1 MNFCTLYPPIQPRK
15 NNYHITTSATTT
27 TSTTTTT
34 ATCAEMA
41 AFIPAHEMWWTV
53 ILVLS
58 IGILGMIF
66 GITWVCCRQWPRTN
80 SQRILFTPGFEE
92 KNEVW
97 TFLVNQINGIQYFK
111 CTVFVFSYNSSSGNV
126 KNPADL
132 IWSRVGNRSFTH
144 CDTSRNVRTPA
155 KLSHRARI
163 RRMIRA
169 SSHLGH
175 FSISCSVGVWC
186 LRYRLKH
193 IRRRSKLNLI
203 EFIYINDSIN
213 YIIIYN
219 ICVDINITEMY
230 RPMEL

>member
-1 MNFCTLYPPIQPRK
+1 MPSFNKKSSGF
-15 NNYHITTSATTT
+15 HITTRATTTTT
-27 TSTTTTT
+27 TSTTT
-34 ATCAEMA
+34 ATCADMA
-41 AFIPAHEMWWTV
+41 ALAPAREMWWTV

-66 GITWVCCRQWPRTN
+66 GIIWVFYNRTRRLWPRNN
-80 SQRILFTPGFEE
+80 SQRILFTPDFEE

-126 KNPADL
+126 KNPADF

-144 CDTSRNVRTPA
+144 WDTSRNVRTPA
-155 KLSHRARI
+155 KLSQRARI

-193 IRRRSKLNLI
+193 IRRRSKLNII
-203 EFIYINDSIN
+203 EFIYSNIN
-213 YIIIYN
+213 YII
-219 ICVDINITEMY
+219 CVDMRTD
-230 RPMEL
+230 